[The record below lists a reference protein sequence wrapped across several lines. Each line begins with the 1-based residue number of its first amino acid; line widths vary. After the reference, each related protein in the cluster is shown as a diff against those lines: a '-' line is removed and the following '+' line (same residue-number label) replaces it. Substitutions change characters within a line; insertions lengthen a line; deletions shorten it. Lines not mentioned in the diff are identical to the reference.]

1 MAGVFLSYARDDAK
15 LARPLAL
22 QLEKAGHS
30 VWWDLHVRG
39 GAQFSKV
46 IEEALKAADVV
57 VVLWSARAIESP
69 WVRDE
74 AGAGRDT
81 GRLVPATVDGTEPP
95 LGFRQ
100 FQTID
105 LSHWKGRARSA
116 EFAELS
122 AAIEAITSGSPET
135 PAPQTAKLAPRRR
148 WDMRP
153 IAAGIAATAA
163 VGGLIWW
170 HPWSGRG
177 GGPTTV
183 AIVPA
188 DQAGQS
194 RALARNLV
202 LKLGEVQSTQAQ
214 QIRLS
219 AEGEERADLRLEAA
233 APAEGHANLL
243 LKDGRNGAILWSAE
257 FERSPQEAAD
267 LAQQLALTS
276 ARVLDCDAQ
285 GRSSGSQLKL
295 ETLKSYLNVCAQL
308 ADLSDTDPNVPLRA
322 LRNIVQQ
329 TPRFK
334 AGWAKLLVAE
344 SEAAN
349 QSIVSLDP
357 DGGLIA
363 ALRTHIAQARKLDPE
378 MPEAALAAMVLAEP
392 GDVSRY
398 LPIAEQAAS
407 RFSDNPEIMNFY
419 SNALGR
425 VGRLGD
431 SVDAA
436 EKAARLDPLSP
447 AQQNHYIGA
456 LAYSGA
462 FKPALRELQ
471 KAERLWPGT
480 SSVRDAEF
488 RFHYR
493 YGDPKIARAIYN
505 EQTSTDRRNAIVL
518 YLDARENPSPANV
531 QALLAYVR
539 ERFSNMESPSTA
551 LGVGLQVYAQFA
563 GKEETLGLLLN
574 WPKASDIAVMSD
586 VLFRPHFRETR
597 RDPRFMRVAQKIGLV
612 RYWQKSGKWP
622 DYCYEPGI
630 PYDCKK
636 EAAKLQ

>member
-1 MAGVFLSYARDDAK
+1 MASVFLSYARDDAK

-22 QLEKAGHS
+22 QLEKVGHS
-30 VWWDLHVRG
+30 VWWDLHVRA

-57 VVLWSARAIESP
+57 VVLWSSRAIESP

-81 GRLVPATVDGTEPP
+81 GRLVPITVDGTEPP

-105 LSHWKGRARSA
+105 LSHWKGRARSPQ
-116 EFAELS
+116 FVELTQ
-122 AAIEAITSGSPET
+122 AIDSVGCGSTERASESPKISFRRERT
-135 PAPQTAKLAPRRR
+135 LALT
-148 WDMRP
+148 
-153 IAAGIAATAA
+153 AAGLVAVAA
-163 VGGLIWW
+163 VGALAWWQPWNGL
-170 HPWSGRG
+170 RD
-177 GGPTTV
+177 GPTVV
-183 AIVPA
+183 AVVPA
-188 DQAGQS
+188 DQAPSS
-194 RALARNLV
+194 RALARDLV
-202 LKLGEVQSTQAQ
+202 LKLGAVQPARAQ
-214 QIRLS
+214 PIRLTS
-219 AEGEERADLRLEAA
+219 EGEERKADLRLETAA
-233 APAEGHANLL
+233 GAPGHANLL
-243 LKDGRNGAILWSAE
+243 LKDGNGGAILWSAE
-257 FERSPQEAAD
+257 FEQPPQQAAD

-276 ARVLDCDAQ
+276 ARVLECGAE
-285 GRSSGSQLKL
+285 GRSSGPNLAL
-295 ETLKSYLNVCAQL
+295 ETFKSYLNVCAQL

-322 LRNIVQQ
+322 LRNILQQ
-329 TPRFK
+329 APRFE

-357 DGGLIA
+357 DAGLVV
-363 ALRTHIAQARKLDPE
+363 ALRAHVEQAKRLDPE
-378 MPEAALAAMVLAEP
+378 MPEAALAEIVLTEG

-398 LPIAEQAAS
+398 LSVNERAAA
-407 RFSDNPEIMNFY
+407 RFPDNPEIMNFY
-419 SNALGR
+419 SSALGK

-436 EKAARLDPLSP
+436 EKAARLDPISP
-447 AQQNHYIGA
+447 SQQNHYISA

-462 FKPALRELQ
+462 FGPALRELRT
-471 KAERLWPGT
+471 AERLWRGT

-505 EQTSTDRRNAIVL
+505 EQTSTGRRNAIVL

-531 QALLAYVR
+531 GALLAYVR
-539 ERFSNMESPSTA
+539 ERFSNMENPSGA

-563 GKEETLGLLLN
+563 GKEETLDLLLN
-574 WPKASDIAVMSD
+574 WPKPSDIAVMSD
-586 VLFRPHFRETR
+586 VLFRPHFRDTR
-597 RDPRFMRVAQKIGLV
+597 RDPRFMRVAQRIGLIT
-612 RYWQKSGKWP
+612 YWQKSGKWP
-622 DYCYEPGI
+622 DYCYEPGM
-630 PYDCKK
+630 PYDCRN